1 MATATKQ
8 TSRSKASSAQLHR
21 DMQDFAKKMRQDRE
35 KAKTFLA
42 NAGITT
48 KTGKLKSPYRSK

>member
-1 MATATKQ
+1 
-8 TSRSKASSAQLHR
+8 
-21 DMQDFAKKMRQDRE
+21 MQDFAKKMRQDRE